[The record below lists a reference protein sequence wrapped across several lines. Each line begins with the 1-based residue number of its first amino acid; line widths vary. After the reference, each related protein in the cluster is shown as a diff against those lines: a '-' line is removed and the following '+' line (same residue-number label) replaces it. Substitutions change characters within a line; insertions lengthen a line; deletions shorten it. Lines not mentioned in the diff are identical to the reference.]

1 MRVVV
6 LLNSGAG
13 TLRGLDPGAAGEQV
27 AQIFRERGHEVR
39 TEVHA
44 GPAIVAAIA
53 RICGEGNAD
62 AVVVGGGDGTI
73 SAAAAAAAE
82 HGITLGVL
90 PLGTMNLFARSL
102 GTPLTMRS
110 AAEALADGH
119 PVRVDMGVVNGR
131 PFIHH
136 VTLGLHPRIVRFR
149 EKLNYSSRGG
159 KIVAGMQA
167 WWAVLRKPPRLDAT
181 LTVDGQRADRRAT
194 AILVSNNP
202 LGEGHLPYA
211 DDLRGGKL
219 GLYVTESAR
228 WHDLIELAARMS
240 LGEFS
245 QNPLLEAWRA
255 ETVEIGLRRDS
266 VRASVDGEI
275 VRLQPPLRFAIR
287 KGGLTVLQP
296 LRRAPLPESRAR
308 RIAAK
313 DGTGAPG

>member
-1 MRVVV
+1 MRIVV

-13 TLRGLDPGAAGEQV
+13 TLRGLDPVRVGDEV
-27 AQIFRERGHEVR
+27 AHTFRERGHEVR
-39 TEVHA
+39 AEVHA
-44 GPAIVAAIA
+44 GSEIVPAIA
-53 RICGEGNAD
+53 RICREEQVD

-82 HGITLGVL
+82 HHIALGLL

-102 GTPLTMRS
+102 GTPPALRF
-110 AAEALADGH
+110 AAEAVADGH
-119 PVRVDMGVVNGR
+119 PLRVDMGVVNGR
-131 PFIHH
+131 PFVHH
-136 VTLGLHPRIVRFR
+136 VTLGLHPRIIRFR
-149 EKLNYSSRGG
+149 ERLSYSSRGG
-159 KIVAGMQA
+159 KILAGVQA
-167 WWAVLRKPPRLDAT
+167 WWAVLRKPPRLNASV
-181 LTVDGQRADRRAT
+181 TVDGQTAERRAT
-194 AILVSNNP
+194 AILISNNT

-245 QNPLLEAWRA
+245 HNPLLEAWQA
-255 ETVEIGLRRDS
+255 HSIEIALGRES

-275 VRLQPPLRFAIR
+275 VKLQPPLRFSVR

-296 LRRAPLPESRAR
+296 RRRTPPPENTAHRV
-308 RIAAK
+308 AAK
-313 DGTGAPG
+313 DGTAAPG